1 MSTASAQVSEIISEL
16 REERE
21 RRGLSQQVI
30 ADVVGVSRGQ
40 IGHWETGRNNQQPDI
55 EQLTRWAQALNWSI
69 RMHLERGPDQ
79 APAPTEDFATVVG
92 RLGIIWRELPDSA
105 RRGISE
111 LIRGFTA
118 MSEKR

>member
-1 MSTASAQVSEIISEL
+1 MSTTSAQVSEIISEL
-16 REERE
+16 REERG
-21 RRGLSQQVI
+21 RRGLSQQAI

-40 IGHWETGRNNQQPDI
+40 IGHWETGRNDQQPDI
-55 EQLTRWAQALNWSI
+55 DQLTRWAQALNWSI
-69 RMHLERGPDQ
+69 RLNLEREPGQ
-79 APAPTEDFATVVG
+79 APAPTEDFAVVVG

-111 LIRGFTA
+111 LIRGFAA